1 MRDTEQSCTV
11 SSMKF
16 DDILRAF
23 GDKPWFDFEMV
34 HLVSGEAAA
43 CVHTELYRWRRAGK
57 LIELRR
63 GFFVLAEPWR
73 RYPLNGAELAGGLYE
88 PSYLT
93 GAWALARC
101 GALPREAAQAP
112 GGPPRYTSATARPAK
127 AFENA
132 LGRYEYAALPRELLF
147 GAETAAIGGGAA
159 RIALPEKALLD
170 WWLIEGGDWDEA
182 RMEAAGLDPAPID
195 IGRLKAA
202 AARADRPRLARA
214 VRAFCRSAARKG
226 AAQC

>member
-1 MRDTEQSCTV
+1 
-11 SSMKF
+11 MKF
-16 DDILRAF
+16 EDIVRTF

-34 HLVSGEAAA
+34 HLVSGEAAP
-43 CVHTELYRWRRAGK
+43 CVHTELYRWRQAGK

-73 RYPLNGAELAGGLYE
+73 RYPLDGAELAGGLYE

-101 GALPREAAQAP
+101 DALPGAAAQAP
-112 GGPPRYTSATARPAK
+112 SGLPRYTSVTARPAK
-127 AFENA
+127 VFENA
-132 LGRYEYAALPRELLF
+132 LGRYEYAALPRDLLF
-147 GAETAAIGGGAA
+147 GTETVAMGGGAA
-159 RIALPEKALLD
+159 RIARPEKALLD

-182 RMEAAGLDPAPID
+182 RMETASLNPEPID
-195 IGRLKAA
+195 GGKLAA
-202 AARADRPRLARA
+202 AADRAGRPRLAKA
-214 VRAFCRSAARKG
+214 VKAFRRYAAWKG